1 MSDIEEVVE
10 SQGVVRYRL
19 FDTITDPELDW
30 VGPEPRGIA
39 SVLTPN
45 DPNLHTVV
53 ERRRRN
59 DPVNWLVYMLDE
71 GQRVCSSFDRYGFAM
86 YELVFK
92 ELRLRLSFSP
102 LMIGVLR
109 RLRVAPS
116 QLHPNSWAFIL
127 AFEHLCGYRGVR
139 PTLPLFFRIF
149 KVQRKTTRSEDRA
162 VPRQNWVSLKQ
173 QDDVKLFKLFTDS
186 VRNFKE
192 RYYIVRPES
201 SAALDNLL
209 EPRPDLDEH
218 GVARR
223 DAAGRVL
230 TRMEPKFPLSWT
242 YAHFHKDPRQYVVR
256 DADLSAEDRASF
268 EDLKNFVGGF
278 TPAVC
283 VNRRG
288 EIIVDEDG
296 NPKTSKRSINT
307 RELLEC
313 RNAEEVRICLGRMES
328 IADRMLKAAVNERA
342 SGKGKKKKVA
352 AKSPPRIRLGT
363 PVAQGCSSR
372 GGGSG
377 TPSSVQRPPQKR
389 AREGDRPETGMGEMT
404 GFPVPRCYTVSRFF
418 DMYPPV
424 IADAE
429 KVAILEQ
436 ETDARRTQHAQDMA
450 GVIRMMESA
459 LVLGDERDR
468 LEEERDAFQVR
479 IGKLKSRIVH
489 LENDQADYE
498 EKKKIFGDQ
507 TVELRMRTEEL
518 DAARAEVER
527 LIAAMASCEGEHPAA
542 AGLTT
547 RAELVGAIAQLSAD
561 CVEGA
566 VYAFENAKQQ
576 MMFLN
581 PELNLVVEGMH
592 VNGRIEGD
600 RIVVPEGLETEEAS
614 DEEEG
619 TEEGDRDE

>member
-1 MSDIEEVVE
+1 MSDIEEVVD
-10 SQGVVRYRL
+10 SQGVVRYGL
-19 FDTITDPELDW
+19 LDTITDPELDW

-45 DPNLHTVV
+45 DPKLHTVV

-86 YELVFK
+86 
-92 ELRLRLSFSP
+92 
-102 LMIGVLR
+102 
-109 RLRVAPS
+109 
-116 QLHPNSWAFIL
+116 
-127 AFEHLCGYRGVR
+127 GVR

-149 KVQRKTTRSEDRA
+149 KVQRKTTRGEDRA

-201 SAALDNLL
+201 PAALDNLL

-242 YAHFHKDPRQYVVR
+242 YAHFHKDPRQYMVR

-278 TPAVC
+278 TPAVW

-377 TPSSVQRPPQKR
+377 TPSSVQHPPQKR

-429 KVAILEQ
+429 KVAL
-436 ETDARRTQHAQDMA
+436 
-450 GVIRMMESA
+450 
-459 LVLGDERDR
+459 LV
-468 LEEERDAFQVR
+468 
-479 IGKLKSRIVH
+479 
-489 LENDQADYE
+489 
-498 EKKKIFGDQ
+498 
-507 TVELRMRTEEL
+507 
-518 DAARAEVER
+518 
-527 LIAAMASCEGEHPAA
+527 
-542 AGLTT
+542 
-547 RAELVGAIAQLSAD
+547 
-561 CVEGA
+561 
-566 VYAFENAKQQ
+566 
-576 MMFLN
+576 
-581 PELNLVVEGMH
+581 
-592 VNGRIEGD
+592 
-600 RIVVPEGLETEEAS
+600 
-614 DEEEG
+614 
-619 TEEGDRDE
+619 